1 MKKQSKTKKIWEEA
15 EGASDTPELSSEDEY
30 ILIKSKK
37 MLREAEE
44 ENSYPGTPDKEDV
57 TSKIEDRL
65 GTLYPY
71 DTVSD
76 KELLEAVTKFV
87 EIVGQPSGM

>member
-1 MKKQSKTKKIWEEA
+1 
-15 EGASDTPELSSEDEY
+15 
-30 ILIKSKK
+30 

-57 TSKIEDRL
+57 TGKIEDRL
-65 GTLYPY
+65 GTLYPH
-71 DTVSD
+71 DVAND

-87 EIVGQPSGM
+87 EIAGQPSGIQ